1 MVAPGIPTF
10 TYGLRGMLCL
20 EVRLSGPAVD
30 LHSGIFGGSV
40 ANPATVLVELLA
52 KLHDQHGKVAVPGF
66 FYRVKPLQS
75 LEHQRWATP
84 PFNDPALLNTTRAP
98 APFGEES
105 FRHLGRDL
113 ARPAAE

>member
-10 TYGLRGMLCL
+10 TYGLRGILCL

-52 KLHDQHGKVAVPGF
+52 KLHDQHGKVAVPRF
-66 FYRVKPLQS
+66 FDRLQTLQPWVHERLAS
-75 LEHQRWATP
+75 L
-84 PFNDPALLNTTRAP
+84 PFNDQALVKTTGAP
-98 APFGEES
+98 PPYRGKRFDNFETG
-105 FRHLGRDL
+105 
-113 ARPAAE
+113 

>member
-10 TYGLRGMLCL
+10 TYGLRGILCL

-52 KLHDQHGKVAVPGF
+52 KLHDQHGKVAGPGL
-66 FYRVKPLQS
+66 FYPVKPPQS
-75 LEHQRWATP
+75 LGREPWANLPSYCQGLLKTSRATP
-84 PFNDPALLNTTRAP
+84 L
-98 APFGEES
+98 FGAER
-105 FRHLGRDL
+105 FRPLSSSW
-113 ARPAAE
+113 AI